1 MNVFTASD
9 VLNFAIRIE
18 QDGEL
23 FYRRV
28 ANFPN
33 TDEIRSFF
41 NQLADEEIHHKRIFT
56 EMLEKINDVRPPE
69 TYPGE
74 FMDYL
79 RDYIDGKVVFSTDI
93 KAVADDIHD
102 TATALKFAMGRELA
116 SIAYYHE
123 VKSFVPEKHYPQVDA
138 IIQEERKHFTKLSEV
153 LKAYQQKNTK

>member
-18 QDGEL
+18 EDGEL

-33 TDEIRSFF
+33 TDEIRSLF
-41 NQLADEEIHHKRIFT
+41 NQLADEEIHHRIFT

-79 RDYIDGKVVFSTDI
+79 RDYIDGKVVFN
-93 KAVADDIHD
+93 
-102 TATALKFAMGRELA
+102 R
-116 SIAYYHE
+116 Y
-123 VKSFVPEKHYPQVDA
+123 
-138 IIQEERKHFTKLSEV
+138 
-153 LKAYQQKNTK
+153 